1 VPSLIHLNG
10 PPAIGKST
18 LAALY
23 ADRHPGTLNLDID
36 SLHRLVGGWRDQ
48 DHHTHEVLRPVALAM
63 AAAHLAGGRDVVL
76 PQYLARLDE
85 LGKFE
90 KVARERD
97 SEFREVILL
106 ADRDESIDRFEL
118 RPDAS
123 EWDEYNRELV
133 AGLGGSEMLATMY
146 DRLLELVALRPSAV
160 VVRSTFGDV
169 EATYAALLRA
179 LESAVVTQ
187 PPQEA

>member
-48 DHHTHEVLRPVALAM
+48 DNRTHEVLRPVALAM
-63 AAAHLAGGRDVVL
+63 VATHLAGGRDVVL
-76 PQYLARLDE
+76 PQYLARTE
-85 LGKFE
+85 EIGKFE
-90 KVARERD
+90 RVARERD
-97 SEFREVILL
+97 AVFREVILL
-106 ADRDESIDRFEL
+106 ADRDESISRFEL

-123 EWDEYNRELV
+123 EWDTYNRELV
-133 AGLGGSEMLATMY
+133 AGHGGPAMLATMY

-160 VVRSTFGDV
+160 VVRSHFGDV
-169 EATYAALLRA
+169 EATYAALVRA
-179 LESAVVTQ
+179 LD
-187 PPQEA
+187 PGR